1 MRERNMTLDVFR
13 NEIFRFLESKTPEV
27 LAIKG
32 AWGVGKTFT
41 WNKLLAEAKQN
52 NKIAFNKYS
61 YVSLFGVGSL
71 ESFRYSIFE
80 QQINTDLIG
89 TEPNLET
96 FKENWAG
103 VSTSYGK
110 KLAKLV
116 SDLPYLN
123 KFFPTVESISFLA
136 VKNTLICVDDFER
149 KGASLTPKDILG
161 VLSELK
167 ERKNCKIVL
176 ILNDESFDDEDLE
189 KEYKKYKEKVIDI
202 EILFDPLASECAD
215 IALSQEAE
223 ETSKLKDHIT
233 KLKINNIRVIKKIER
248 LSSMLSR
255 LLKNYEPEVL
265 IQALQTLVLY
275 SWCYYQKGEEIPTL
289 EYLQKIGFKM
299 FGVEDKELTDQEKLW
314 QSVLTDY
321 GYQITDEFDLLI
333 AKAVETGII
342 DESQLNI
349 QAEKLNQRHIAA
361 KSDSSF
367 EEAWRLYHD
376 CFDNNE
382 EDVVKGIY
390 DNFKKNTKF
399 ITPMN
404 LNGAVRL
411 FRDLGRDK
419 QADELIGHYIETRKD
434 EQKLFDL
441 DEYAFSGDIDDKKI
455 VAGFSKIKAQS
466 KKHKTIKEVLGAIA
480 GKNSWGGGDVE
491 VLANA
496 SVEEYYDLF
505 KNEKGRH
512 LGIWVNTCLKFGRF
526 SNPSDKDKQ
535 IAEKTTKALLKIA
548 SESKINTRRVA
559 KFGIKV
565 GSAK

>member
-1 MRERNMTLDVFR
+1 MTLDIFR

-32 AWGVGKTFT
+32 AWGVGKTFI
-41 WNKLLAEAKQN
+41 WNQLLAEAKRD
-52 NKIAFNKYS
+52 NKISFNKYS

-80 QQINTDLIG
+80 QQINTNLIG
-89 TEPNLET
+89 TEPSLET

-110 KLAKLV
+110 KLVKLV

-149 KGASLTPKDILG
+149 KGATLTPKDILG

-167 ERKNCKIVL
+167 ERKNCKVVL
-176 ILNDESFDDEDLE
+176 ILNDESFDDEALE

-202 EILFDPLASECAD
+202 EILFDPLSSECAD
-215 IALSQEAE
+215 IALNQDAQ
-223 ETSKLKDHIT
+223 ETSKLKEHIT
-233 KLKINNIRVIKKIER
+233 NLKINNIRIIKKIER
-248 LSSMLSR
+248 LSSMLVS
-255 LLKNYEPEVL
+255 LLKTFEPGVL
-265 IQALQTLVLY
+265 NQALHSLVLY
-275 SWCYYQKGEEIPTL
+275 SWCYYQKGEEVPTF
-289 EYLQKIGFKM
+289 EYLREIGYKM
-299 FGVEDKELTDQEKLW
+299 FGGEDEELSDQEKLW
-314 QSVLTDY
+314 QSILTDY
-321 GYQITDEFDLLI
+321 GYQTTDEFDLVI

-342 DESQLNI
+342 DESNLKI
-349 QAEKLNQRHIAA
+349 ESDKLNQQHIAA

-382 EDVVKGIY
+382 EDVVKKIY
-390 DNFKKNTKF
+390 DSFKKNTKF

-404 LNGAVRL
+404 LNGAVKL
-411 FRDLGRDK
+411 LRDLGRDK
-419 QADELIGHYIETRKD
+419 QADELIAHYIETRKD
-434 EQKLFDL
+434 ERKLFDL
-441 DEYAFSGDIDDKKI
+441 DEYAFASDIDDKKI
-455 VAGFSKIKAQS
+455 VEEFSKLREQS
-466 KKHKTIKEVLGAIA
+466 KTHKTIKEVLGAIA
-480 GKNSWGGGDVE
+480 GKNSWGGSDVD

-496 SVEEYYDLF
+496 SADEYYFLF

-512 LGIWVNTCLKFGRF
+512 LGSWVNTCLKFGRF
-526 SNPSDKDKQ
+526 TNATDRDKR
-535 IAEKTTKALLKIA
+535 IAGKATEALLKIA
-548 SESKINTRRVA
+548 NESKINTRRVA

-565 GSAK
+565 GGAE